1 MAPDND
7 QRWLRK
13 ITSRIIAKE
22 WWWEINRK
30 NYGGKLNV
38 QKEQCWETKCKYI
51 KINLRLF
58 CQNLLHVRMLA
69 NRILVSFWVC
79 EIGLTEYDK
88 VITLGEILSLH
99 QIDYYKRYFTAM
111 QKNVMIYHHLS
122 FRALNESTVSKC
134 LFPLALCCRDPVKN
148 VCWMLSKLRY
158 QIEQERTREIT
169 ADLQVLYLPS
179 ATKSLNLCLLPP
191 NQ

>member
-1 MAPDND
+1 M
-7 QRWLRK
+7 
-13 ITSRIIAKE
+13 
-22 WWWEINRK
+22 
-30 NYGGKLNV
+30 
-38 QKEQCWETKCKYI
+38 
-51 KINLRLF
+51 
-58 CQNLLHVRMLA
+58 
-69 NRILVSFWVC
+69 C

-134 LFPLALCCRDPVKN
+134 LFPLALCCIDPVKN

-169 ADLQVLYLPS
+169 ADLQVYLAS
-179 ATKSLNLCLLPP
+179 STLCHKVP
-191 NQ
+191 